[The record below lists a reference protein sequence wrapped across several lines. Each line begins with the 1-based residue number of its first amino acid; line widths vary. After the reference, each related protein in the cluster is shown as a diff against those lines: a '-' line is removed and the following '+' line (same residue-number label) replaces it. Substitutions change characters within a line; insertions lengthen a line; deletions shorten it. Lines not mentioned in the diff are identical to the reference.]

1 MSFDIA
7 PIQLPIVPLSWFCA
21 QLLRRTI
28 AARKHAAL
36 HGPVQCRTGGRSRD
50 SRVMKS
56 VLPLPQGAISS
67 GHIGN
72 RYFVAPARLYS

>member
-21 QLLRRTI
+21 QPLRRTI

-56 VLPLPQGAISS
+56 VLPLPQVPLAPYWQ
-67 GHIGN
+67 
-72 RYFVAPARLYS
+72 RYFVVPARLYS